1 MSLKEKMVEEEVK
14 MALEAN
20 ALKEQG
26 GTWSNDGLVQ
36 IVNDGNVTRQV
47 MNAIGMDS
55 LQTFEE
61 NQRKRDA
68 EKLKVK

>member
-1 MSLKEKMVEEEVK
+1 MSLKEKMIEEEVK
-14 MALEAN
+14 MALEASE
-20 ALKEQG
+20 LKEEG

-61 NQRKRDA
+61 NQIKRDA
-68 EKLKVK
+68 EKRQPK